1 MEQMSLIS
9 KKKGERIDKFL
20 GENLDDLSRYYIQKL
35 LDNNIFQSFL
45 SKFYNI
51 EFVYRFCP

>member
-20 GENLDDLSRYYIQKL
+20 GENLGDLSRSYIQTFKGRSDPCEWEKGESKL
-35 LDNNIFQSFL
+35 
-45 SKFYNI
+45 
-51 EFVYRFCP
+51 

>member
-20 GENLDDLSRYYIQKL
+20 GENLDDLSRSYIQKL
-35 LDNNIFQSFL
+35 LKDGPCEWEKGE
-45 SKFYNI
+45 SKL
-51 EFVYRFCP
+51 

>member
-20 GENLDDLSRYYIQKL
+20 GENLDDLSLFLYSETFKGRSDPCEWEKGESKL
-35 LDNNIFQSFL
+35 
-45 SKFYNI
+45 
-51 EFVYRFCP
+51 